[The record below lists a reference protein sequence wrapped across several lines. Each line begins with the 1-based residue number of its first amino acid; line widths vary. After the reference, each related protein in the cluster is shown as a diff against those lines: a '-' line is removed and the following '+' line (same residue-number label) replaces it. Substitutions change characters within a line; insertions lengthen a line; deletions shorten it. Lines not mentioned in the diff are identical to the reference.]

1 MSVLYRS
8 DSVRG
13 PGWAEAFARLAP
25 DLDFRLW
32 PEGGDLSQ
40 VEYLIAW
47 DPPAG
52 FFAQLP
58 RLKVLF
64 SSGAGIDHIDL
75 NAVPEHVTIVR
86 MVEPGLIN
94 GIVEYVTMSVLA
106 LHRNLFDYM
115 RMQKARE
122 WRVIEVLPASD
133 RTVGVMGLGVLG
145 KAVLERLGQYGYGL
159 RGWSRRLEHLPGV
172 TCYAGTESLETF
184 LAGCDYL
191 VCTLPLTPATRGIL
205 NERVFSA
212 LPAGAALINVGRG
225 AQLDEP
231 AVLRAL
237 STGQIS
243 MAILDVFETE
253 PLLKSHPFWD
263 HPGVLVT
270 PHIAGQ
276 TQAATAAPIVIENI
290 RKHQRGEPMQD
301 VIDRLRGY

>member
-8 DSVRG
+8 DFVRG
-13 PGWAEAFARLAP
+13 PGWAEVFARLAP

-32 PEGGDLSQ
+32 PDTGDLNQ
-40 VEYLIAW
+40 VEYLVAW
-47 DPPAG
+47 RSPPG

-75 NAVPEHVTIVR
+75 KAVPEHVTIVR

-115 RMQKARE
+115 RMQKERE

-145 KAVLERLGQYGYGL
+145 KAVLDRLSQYGYVL
-159 RGWSRRLEHLPGV
+159 RGWSRRLEQLPGV
-172 TCYAGTESLETF
+172 TCYAGAESLEPF
-184 LAGCDYL
+184 LAECDYL

-212 LPAGAALINVGRG
+212 LPAGAALISVGRG
-225 AQLDEP
+225 AQLDEQ
-231 AVLRAL
+231 ALLAAL
-237 STGQIS
+237 SSGRIS

-253 PLLKSHPFWD
+253 PLPKSHPFWG

-276 TQAATAAPIVIENI
+276 TQAVTAAPIVIENI

-301 VIDRLRGY
+301 VIDRSRGY